1 LPFKGKALNFKYQD
15 TMDINCQFSN
25 CVYYDGT
32 AIKNC
37 DDAVKP
43 ISNWSFSKM
52 DCSIPDFSTSSIPSY
67 ISKITSTSSPEKTFY
82 LSNTIDTGQLLML
95 SFGIIFFVFGVVFLI
110 FSIKNTISKKV

>member
-1 LPFKGKALNFKYQD
+1 
-15 TMDINCQFSN
+15 MDINCEFSN
-25 CVYYDGT
+25 PRIFDNSPPQT
-32 AIKNC
+32 KQ
-37 DDAVKP
+37 DF
-43 ISNWSFSKM
+43 WQFSKM